1 MPTNCQNIPLHEI
14 AKHCHYKNVFC
25 VTTSHELMDIL
36 KKVKTLKGPTYIE
49 IMVSLGAR
57 SDLGR
62 PKESAV
68 ENKENFI
75 KKINEEKL

>member
-14 AKHCHYKNVFC
+14 AKNCHYKNVFY
-25 VTTSHELMDIL
+25 VTTSHELIDIL

-49 IMVSLGAR
+49 IMVSLEAR